1 MEPQELQQLRE
12 ETERVWQAVG
22 QVSYGPTS
30 AEMKSLAFRRS
41 LYIAQ
46 DLQAGELL
54 TRENL
59 RCVRPGFGLAPKHLD
74 SLAGPARWAGGEGH
88 IPMAWSL
95 LGEGPAA

>member
-12 ETERVWQAVG
+12 ETERAWQAVG

-74 SLAGPARWAGGEGH
+74 SLLGLRVGQAVKAGT
-88 IPMAWSL
+88 PMAWSL